1 VSTGDQA
8 HQRRFFRASVDFPAT
23 VIVPGGELVLIGR
36 AIDLSGGG
44 MRVATASELP
54 PGQAVVLRFHL
65 PEHERELLIRARVVL
80 SFFDASRREYAHG
93 LVFTQYAQPDQ
104 DEIIAYIH
112 ELQKLQS

>member
-1 VSTGDQA
+1 MSTGDQA
-8 HQRRFFRASVDFPAT
+8 HQRRYFRASVDFPAT

-65 PEHERELLIRARVVL
+65 PGNEREMLIRGKVVL

-93 LVFTQYAQPDQ
+93 VVFTRYAQPDQ
-104 DEIIAYIH
+104 DEIVAYIH
-112 ELQKLQS
+112 ELQKQS